1 MSAVLPGHDRPVDKL
16 GGHWIL
22 ARVGKKVLR
31 PGGRET
37 TDYLL
42 AHSPI
47 AGHDVIEFAP
57 GLGVTAA
64 ALLERGPA
72 SYVGVDADPH
82 AAAQLQSRIP
92 ATARTVVADCAATGL
107 PAASADVVIGE
118 AMLTMQTDRNKLAI
132 MREAHR
138 LLRPGGV
145 YAIHEMGLA
154 PEAIP
159 EAVKVDIRKA
169 LARSI
174 RVNSRPLTLGEWAR
188 LADEA
193 GFDVVSV
200 HDTSMGLLDPTRML
214 ADEGVLGTVRIII
227 NIARQPD
234 VRRRVL
240 DMRRV
245 FLANRDHLRGVGL
258 ILRKR

>member
-1 MSAVLPGHDRPVDKL
+1 MTAVLPGHDRPVDKL

-31 PGGRET
+31 PGGLET
-37 TDYLL
+37 TDFLL
-42 AHSPI
+42 DNSPV

-72 SYVGVDADPH
+72 TYTGVDADAA
-82 AAAQLQSRIP
+82 AAAQLRSRIP
-92 ATARTVVADCAATGL
+92 GTARTVVADCSATGL
-107 PAASADVVIGE
+107 DDASADVVLGE

-154 PEAIP
+154 PDDLP
-159 EAVKVDIRKA
+159 EEVKVEIRKA

-174 RVNSRPLTLGEWAR
+174 RVNSRPLTLPEWTA

-193 GFDVVSV
+193 GFDVVAV
-200 HDTSMGLLDPTRML
+200 QETSMGLLDTRRML
-214 ADEGVLGTVRIII
+214 ADEGVLGTIRIIA
-227 NIARQPD
+227 NIARQPA

-245 FLANRDHLRGVGL
+245 FLANKEHLRGVGL
-258 ILRKR
+258 ILRRR